1 MIYLIRYLFPPP
13 NKYRA
18 AHIYTHIHPGEI
30 YGLSSIEDA
39 EEMVSN
45 YAHQLH
51 GHLVVKGKCLGG
63 KEKSRDELV

>member
-1 MIYLIRYLFPPP
+1 MLPT
-13 NKYRA
+13 
-18 AHIYTHIHPGEI
+18 YTRIHPSVIVI
-30 YGLSSIEDA
+30 YGLSSIEGA

-63 KEKSRDELV
+63 KEKSRDKLVGYTL

>member
-1 MIYLIRYLFPPP
+1 MIYLIRYLFPP

-18 AHIYTHIHPGEI
+18 AHIYTHIHPSEI
-30 YGLSSIEDA
+30 YGLSSMEDA